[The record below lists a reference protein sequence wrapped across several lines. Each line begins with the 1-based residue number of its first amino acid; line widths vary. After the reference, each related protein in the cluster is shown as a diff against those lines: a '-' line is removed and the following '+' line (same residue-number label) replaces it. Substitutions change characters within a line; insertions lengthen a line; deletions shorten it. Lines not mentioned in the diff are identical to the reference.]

1 MLYNAKELKLKLQNM
16 ELNYIKFG
24 KGKKPLIMIQGLN
37 TRGIKGAALPLAFA
51 YRIFCKDYTVYLFD
65 RRPEVEDGIT
75 VREMAADIAL
85 AMNALGLK
93 NADVF
98 GCSQGGMIAQYLA
111 IDRPDLVNKL
121 VLAVTVS
128 RNNDNLITTVN
139 SWVEMTKKGD
149 IKALVLDM
157 AEKMYSDAY
166 LRRYRPLL
174 PLLTVMQKPRDTE
187 RFIRLARACLSCN
200 AYEELDKIKC
210 PVLVLG
216 GREDKIVGAE
226 SSLEII
232 ERLGCGFYI
241 YDGLGHAVYEEAK
254 DFNAR
259 IYDFLRAE

>member
-1 MLYNAKELKLKLQNM
+1 MIYNAKELKLELADM
-16 ELNYIKFG
+16 EIDYVRFG
-24 KGKKPLIMIQGLN
+24 KGKRQLVMIQGLN
-37 TRGIKGAALPLAFA
+37 TRGIKGSAIPLALM
-51 YRIFCKDYTVYLFD
+51 YRIFVKDYTVHLFE
-65 RRPEVEDGIT
+65 RRPDVKEGLT
-75 VREMAADIAL
+75 VREMAGDIAA
-85 AMNALGLK
+85 AMDALDIK
-93 NADVF
+93 CADVF

-128 RNNDNLITTVN
+128 RNNDTLLTTVN
-139 SWVEMTKKGD
+139 SWVEMTRKGD
-149 IKALVLDM
+149 VQALVLDM

-174 PLLTVMQKPRDTE
+174 PLLTVVQKPRDTE

-216 GREDKIVGAE
+216 GREDKIVGVE
-226 SSLEII
+226 GSLEIA
-232 ERLGCGFYI
+232 ERLGCDFYI
-241 YDGLGHAVYEEAK
+241 YDGLGHAAYEEAK